1 MACTNNA
8 GHTFYGN
15 LMNNNPLQAPLKDR
29 MIVYIGVGIVLL
41 FSWLYIL
48 GMGWHMNTLPFIDNP
63 STMSMDMSDDS
74 MNMKKDGMQ
83 GSMDMHKS
91 MNMNKESSM
100 ITDVLTW
107 MPPMGNMWVFS
118 DFFLLFMMWTVM
130 MVAMMTPSILPMLM
144 LYTTLNSRKKMQGQE
159 SISPM
164 VLLSGYLSSWVLFSL
179 FITLPQY
186 FLHTNGLLNMM
197 MEPMSMYLAAFV
209 LIMAGIYQF
218 TPYKDACLNVC
229 QSPLSFLTNNWQDG
243 KLGAFIIGYKHGF
256 YCVGCC
262 WALMLTLFALGVM
275 NILWVIVLTI
285 FVLFEKLS
293 YNYPLAYRR
302 VVGAFLITW
311 GFVLVA

>member
-1 MACTNNA
+1 MIDKT
-8 GHTFYGN
+8 
-15 LMNNNPLQAPLKDR
+15 MQAPLKDR
-29 MIVYIGVGIVLL
+29 MIVYIGVAFVLL

-48 GMGWHMNTLPFIDNP
+48 GMGWHMNTLPFLDNP
-63 STMSMDMSDDS
+63 STMSMDMST
-74 MNMKKDGMQ
+74 N
-83 GSMDMHKS
+83 SMDMDKSDTNKS
-91 MNMNKESSM
+91 MDMDKPKAMNTNSNI
-100 ITDVLTW
+100 ITEALTW

-130 MVAMMTPSILPMLM
+130 MIAMMTPSILPMLL
-144 LYTTLNSRKKMQGQE
+144 LYTTLNARKKMQGQE
-159 SISPM
+159 AASPM
-164 VLLSGYLSSWVLFSL
+164 ILLAGYLSSWVLFSL
-179 FITLPQY
+179 FITFPQY
-186 FLHTNGLLNMM
+186 FLHTNGYLNMM
-197 MEPMSMYLAAFV
+197 MEPMHAYLAAFV

-243 KLGAFIIGYKHGF
+243 KLGAFIVGYKHGF

-293 YNYPLAYRR
+293 YNYPLTYRR

-311 GFVLVA
+311 GSVLVF

>member
-1 MACTNNA
+1 MQAIFFYGYLMTNN
-8 GHTFYGN
+8 T
-15 LMNNNPLQAPLKDR
+15 LQAPLKDR
-29 MIVYIGVGIVLL
+29 MIVYLGVGIVLL

-74 MNMKKDGMQ
+74 MNMKKDGMK
-83 GSMDMHKS
+83 GSMDMDKP
-91 MNMNKESSM
+91 MNMNEESSF

-159 SISPM
+159 SISPL

-197 MEPMSMYLAAFV
+197 MEPMHMYLAAFV

-302 VVGAFLITW
+302 VVGVFLIVW
-311 GFVLVA
+311 GAILAL

>member
-1 MACTNNA
+1 MIDKIM
-8 GHTFYGN
+8 H
-15 LMNNNPLQAPLKDR
+15 APLKDR
-29 MIVYIGVGIVLL
+29 MIVYVGVAFVLL

-63 STMSMDMSDDS
+63 STMSMDMSNDT
-74 MNMKKDGMQ
+74 
-83 GSMDMHKS
+83 MDMDKDKMDMEKS
-91 MNMNKESSM
+91 DMEKTMDMDKPMAMNSDSNI
-100 ITDVLTW
+100 ITEVLTW

-118 DFFLLFMMWTVM
+118 DFFLLFMMWAVM
-130 MVAMMTPSILPMLM
+130 MVAMMTPSILPMLL
-144 LYTTLNSRKKMQGQE
+144 LYTTLNARKKMQGQE
-159 SISPM
+159 SASPM
-164 VLLSGYLSSWVLFSL
+164 ILLSGYLSSLVLFSL
-179 FITLPQY
+179 FITFPQY
-186 FLHTNGLLNMM
+186 FLHTNGYLNMM
-197 MEPMSMYLAAFV
+197 MEPMHAYLAALV
-209 LIMAGIYQF
+209 LMMAGIYQF

-311 GFVLVA
+311 SLVLVV